1 MAATAIGAQ
10 SAESGVIAISFA
22 GTHLTRS
29 SMVSRPTVGIVAF
42 IANHSLDL
50 ALDCRVII

>member
-22 GTHLTRS
+22 GTRLTRS